1 MPWPT
6 TVRAES
12 KSSTAASCAK
22 QWVRELRDVGT
33 LFAPPHVRYLH
44 SCRGRVGDANP
55 EKSTAD
61 GEKFTQETAKEA
73 RVVLSL
79 SLSFLYEVF
88 GKRWVRLCFCFMCG
102 WLLYKSCNL
111 KPPRNCFKSG
121 SNQPAHDM
129 HKHVGRTCTCTCTHA
144 HVHVHVH
151 VHVQVHVHVTCRL
164 LACQSGWL
172 ACYLAGL
179 PCLWLE

>member
-44 SCRGRVGDANP
+44 SCRGRDGDANP

-79 SLSFLYEVF
+79 SLSSIRGIWE
-88 GKRWVRLCFCFMCG
+88 
-102 WLLYKSCNL
+102 
-111 KPPRNCFKSG
+111 
-121 SNQPAHDM
+121 A
-129 HKHVGRTCTCTCTHA
+129 VG
-144 HVHVHVH
+144 
-151 VHVQVHVHVTCRL
+151 
-164 LACQSGWL
+164 
-172 ACYLAGL
+172 
-179 PCLWLE
+179 